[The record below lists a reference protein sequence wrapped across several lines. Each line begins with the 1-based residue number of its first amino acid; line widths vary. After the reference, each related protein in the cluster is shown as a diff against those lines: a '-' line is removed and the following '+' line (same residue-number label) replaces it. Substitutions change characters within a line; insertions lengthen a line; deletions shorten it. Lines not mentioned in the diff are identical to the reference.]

1 LPKEAKSERKGV
13 VKNQKTVMETI
24 LQHAQGLV
32 YSLLCLMPSTYQKAS
47 LKALLGLF
55 LDAQGHALPAHTC
68 VKSAS
73 SLSRFL
79 NHYTWSTRS
88 VIRTTRQAILQQIAS
103 LWPHAKIPVR
113 ILIDL
118 TTLEKSGQFW
128 QLSTPTSD
136 PKQPDPWV
144 RVLNGKRG
152 LHLVVLYL
160 VVGEWRVPWSFRVW
174 RGKGHPSPVQL
185 ACKLLATV
193 PQSLVKGRVV
203 LVQADTE
210 FGTVAFL
217 QAVRKRSWRLVV
229 GLRHNRTL
237 QDGRGLKDLYR
248 HAKRGLQVYLKDID
262 YPLTVSWFWLKRAD
276 GKRELRFVA
285 STYPYSGAYL
295 VGLGRKRWAIE
306 GFFKTA
312 KHQFGLH
319 CFGQSTKLGV
329 YRWLILSLIA
339 YLLAHW
345 MDQWSL
351 PPVLNWKTA
360 SRLAL
365 ETLFSSI
372 VWSQLLKQ
380 IQISAD
386 IAAQHGFE
394 IVLKSLPD
402 TAYWKRCKI

>member
-1 LPKEAKSERKGV
+1 
-13 VKNQKTVMETI
+13 METI
-24 LQHAQGLV
+24 LQHARGLV
-32 YSLLCLMPSTYQKAS
+32 YSLLCLMPSVYQKAS
-47 LKALLGLF
+47 LNALLGLF
-55 LDAQGHALPAHTC
+55 LDAQGHALPEHTQ
-68 VKSAS
+68 VKSPS

-79 NHYTWSTRS
+79 NRYSWSTRS
-88 VIRTTRQAILQQIAS
+88 VIRTTRQSILQQIAS
-103 LWPHAKIPVR
+103 HQAHPSIPMR

-118 TTLEKSGQFW
+118 TSLEKSGKFW
-128 QLSTPTSD
+128 QLSTPTTD
-136 PKQPDPWV
+136 ADAPDPWV
-144 RVLNGKRG
+144 RFLNGKRG

-174 RGKGHPSPVQL
+174 RGKGQASPADL
-185 ACKLLATV
+185 GRKLLATV
-193 PQSLVKGRVV
+193 PQSLANGRVV

-210 FGTVAFL
+210 FGTVEFFK
-217 QAVRKRSWRLVV
+217 AVRKRSWRAVV
-229 GLRHNRTL
+229 GLRSNRSL

-248 HAKRGLQVYLKDID
+248 HAQRGLQVVLKDID

-295 VGLGRKRWAIE
+295 VQLGRKRWAIE

-319 CFGQSTKLGV
+319 CFGQGTKLGV

-345 MDQWSL
+345 IDQWSL
-351 PPVLNWKTA
+351 PPVLEWKATC
-360 SRLAL
+360 RLAL
-365 ETLFSSI
+365 ETLLPSI
-372 VWSQLLKQ
+372 VWFQLLKQ
-380 IQISAD
+380 IRMSAQ
-386 IAAQHGFE
+386 IAAQYGFE

-402 TAYWKRCKI
+402 RAYRERCKI